1 MSDNTN
7 PFAEADADPFM
18 HDDAAY
24 VLGALSPHEREA
36 FEAHL
41 RDCDACF
48 GRVQE
53 LSGMTSLLQDVT
65 EADLLAIDERPPD
78 TLLPR
83 LMRQASAR
91 RRRSRTLI
99 GALAA
104 VAAACAISLVVVLW
118 PSSSTPAPAGRP
130 FHPVIAAPIAANA
143 VLTSTAWGTSIEL
156 NCRYTHSGVD
166 HAWTYDL
173 VVYDRAGNKH
183 VAGDWT
189 VPPDKDISYTTGTSL
204 DKSQISKLVI
214 TLPDGTQ
221 VMRLIT

>member
-7 PFAEADADPFM
+7 PFAEADADPFI

-24 VLGALSPHEREA
+24 VLGALSADEREA
-36 FEAHL
+36 FEVHL

-48 GRVQE
+48 LRVQE
-53 LSGMTSLLQDVT
+53 LSGMASLLQDVT
-65 EADLLAIDERPPD
+65 EADVLAIDERPPD

-118 PSSSTPAPAGRP
+118 PSSSAPAPAGQAFKP
-130 FHPVIAAPIAANA
+130 LAATPVAAKA
-143 VLTSTAWGTSIEL
+143 VLTSKAWGTSIEL
-156 NCRYTHSGVD
+156 NCRYVHSGVD
-166 HAWTYDL
+166 HAWTYEL
-173 VVYDRAGNKH
+173 IVYDRAGNKH
-183 VAGDWT
+183 FAGDWT

-204 DKSQISKLVI
+204 DKSQIAKLVI
-214 TLPDGTQ
+214 ALPDGER
-221 VMRLIT
+221 VLRLNT

>member
-7 PFAEADADPFM
+7 PFAEANADPFV

-24 VLGALSPHEREA
+24 VLGALSPDERDA
-36 FEAHL
+36 FEVHL

-48 GRVQE
+48 RRVQE
-53 LSGMTSLLQDVT
+53 LSDIPSFLQDVT
-65 EADLLAIDERPPD
+65 EADLLAIDERAPD

-83 LMRQASAR
+83 LMREASAR

-104 VAAACAISLVVVLW
+104 VAAACAISLVIVLW
-118 PSSSTPAPAGRP
+118 PTSSTSAPTGRQ
-130 FHPVIAAPIAANA
+130 FTPVAASPVTANA
-143 VLTSTAWGTSIEL
+143 VLTSKAWGTSIEL

-166 HAWTYDL
+166 HAWTYEL
-173 VVYDRAGNKH
+173 IVYDRAGNKH
-183 VAGDWT
+183 VAGDWS

-214 TLPDGTQ
+214 SLPDGTQ
-221 VMRLIT
+221 VLRLVT